1 MRGATLLLCMATLL
15 LGACAHVDPN
25 AGQPVREEIAKVKV
39 KTAAVAAK
47 VLQKAP
53 EMKDELAALQTN
65 VESVEKGFREF
76 EKKYVVAAERV
87 GVLEA
92 TLKKVTSARDFWR
105 GITITAG
112 IVALLGLSV
121 LIIPKIPL

>member
-15 LGACAHVDPN
+15 LGACAHVQPN
-25 AGQPVREEIAKVKV
+25 AGAPVREEIAKVKA

-47 VLQKAP
+47 VLEKAP
-53 EMKDELAALQTN
+53 EMKEELAALQTN
-65 VESVEKGFREF
+65 VASVEKGFREF

-87 GVLEA
+87 VVLEA
-92 TLKKVTSARDFWR
+92 TVKKVTAARDFWR
-105 GITITAG
+105 GISITAG
-112 IVALLGLSV
+112 VVALLGLSV